1 MGDFDPAENSAKA
14 LALHTFLTIHQARRV
29 VTGLLAMG
37 VPQDW
42 IDRESTEAILTAWT
56 CREALGW
63 FRPLDEEARRG

>member
-1 MGDFDPAENSAKA
+1 M
-14 LALHTFLTIHQARRV
+14 
-29 VTGLLAMG
+29 TGLLAMG